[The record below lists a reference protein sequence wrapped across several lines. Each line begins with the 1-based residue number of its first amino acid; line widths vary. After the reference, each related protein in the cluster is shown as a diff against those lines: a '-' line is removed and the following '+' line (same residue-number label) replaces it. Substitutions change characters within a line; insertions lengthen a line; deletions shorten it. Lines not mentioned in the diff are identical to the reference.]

1 LKQNIP
7 FLLVGAM
14 KSSSKRGI
22 SAPELNTNNKKLKKT
37 TISQT
42 NTLLNYF
49 VSNRVDQKPP
59 VELKQKSLADYF
71 PSDKKSSLVTLP
83 PLKCENNL
91 SELVIKPEETI
102 IDLVNE
108 ESSLLDKMMVNA
120 EIESQSVLK
129 PKRNA
134 FDLISN
140 KTKTEISAKQE
151 LVEKY
156 SMIGTDEKENLF
168 SSSSSDRIVR
178 KCPFYKRI
186 EGSN

>member
-1 LKQNIP
+1 
-7 FLLVGAM
+7 M
-14 KSSSKRGI
+14 KSSKRGI
-22 SAPELNTNNKKLKKT
+22 SAPELNSNNKKFKKT

-49 VSNRVDQKPP
+49 VSNRIDQKPP
-59 VELKQKSLADYF
+59 LTVELKQKSLADYF
-71 PSDKKSSLVTLP
+71 PSDKKSSIVTLP

-108 ESSLLDKMMVNA
+108 ESSLLDKIMVKA